1 MGKNV
6 AFVLSG
12 GGARGALQVGAL
24 RALLEEGIE
33 PDMLVGTSIGAA
45 NAAFFA
51 FDPSMDQLKE
61 MEKIWAE
68 AEKANLLP
76 HDLFRLSVRV
86 VVNRFRG
93 RPNRKAI
100 EFLRS
105 HMPDPKIT
113 FGDIKK
119 VRLYVVATDL
129 HHGRLRLYGV
139 DPKERVLDGVLA
151 STTLPPW
158 MPPIPGED
166 EILMDG
172 GLVSNLPI
180 EPAISQGATEI
191 YALDLS
197 EPRAVDPHQRGFG
210 PLLSRMMNAVE
221 QRVIHLE
228 IKLAEAYDVPVH
240 RIRLRSKI
248 PVEVWE
254 FDRYRELIPLGY
266 EITKEYLE
274 GHQLGRSRAKKSI
287 VPGWL
292 RL

>member
-1 MGKNV
+1 VNRAKVAKMGKNV

-24 RALLEEGIE
+24 RALLESGIK

-51 FDPSMDQLKE
+51 LNPE
-61 MEKIWAE
+61 MEQLDQMEKVWAE
-68 AEKANLLP
+68 AEKVNLLP
-76 HDLFRLSVRV
+76 HNLLRLSILV
-86 VVNRFRG
+86 VTNRFRG
-93 RPNRKAI
+93 TPNRKAI

-105 HMPDPKIT
+105 HMPDPQIT
-113 FGDIKK
+113 FGEIQG
-119 VRLYVVATDL
+119 VRLYVIATDL
-129 HHGRLRLYGV
+129 HHGRVRIYGTN
-139 DPKERVLDGVLA
+139 PSERVLDGVLA

-158 MPPIPGED
+158 MPPIPKDD

-180 EPAISQGATEI
+180 EPAISLGATEI

-197 EPRAVDPHQRGFG
+197 EPRATDVKQRGFG
-210 PLLSRMMNAVE
+210 PLVSRMMNAVE

-228 IKLAEAYDVPVH
+228 LRFAEAQGVPVH
-240 RIRLRSKI
+240 RIRLRSEQ

-254 FDRYRELIPLGY
+254 FDRYRELIRGTY
-266 EITKEYLE
+266 QKEL
-274 GHQLGRSRAKKSI
+274 
-287 VPGWL
+287 
-292 RL
+292 

>member
-24 RALLEEGIE
+24 RALLEAGIK

-51 FDPSMDQLKE
+51 LDPSMKQLEK
-61 MEKIWAE
+61 MEEVWAE

-76 HDLFRLSVRV
+76 HNLLRLSLLV
-86 VVNRFRG
+86 VMNRIKG
-93 RPNRKAI
+93 SPNKKAI

-105 HMPDPKIT
+105 HMPNPKIT
-113 FGDIKK
+113 FGEIKW
-119 VRLYVVATDL
+119 VRLYVIATDL
-129 HHGRLRLYGV
+129 HHGRVRIYGTN
-139 DPKERVLDGVLA
+139 PAERVLDGVLA

-158 MPPIPGED
+158 MPPIPRDD

-197 EPRAVDPHQRGFG
+197 EPRAIDLNQKGFG
-210 PLLSRMMNAVE
+210 PLVSRMMNAVE
-221 QRVIHLE
+221 QRVIDLE
-228 IKLAEAYDVPVH
+228 MKLARASDVPVH
-240 RIRLRSKI
+240 RIRLRSDP

-266 EITKEYLE
+266 EITKKYLE
-274 GHQLGRSRAKKSI
+274 TRGLHRRSMLGSI
-287 VPGWL
+287 LSWL
-292 RL
+292 